1 MMMYLRPKTASL
13 KVLIWLLPYFG
24 IAQIPVTD
32 VAANA
37 QLVLLNKN
45 VATLNSQLVT
55 LNSTMGKL
63 LAQMEQNVTANN
75 NASQILRQDLSA
87 KRTPASY
94 VMGSP
99 EMNELYDLK
108 DKIVEACKGT
118 QKNLRTFSHLERVE
132 KERASQ
138 ILADALEQV
147 SSLVSQGSHIASTG
161 EIIESAD
168 RLSTLRSIL
177 DKMDSV
183 LDTIIK
189 VNTSL
194 SQKNEHRKAVY
205 SLIRTN

>member
-1 MMMYLRPKTASL
+1 MYFKPRILGTNA
-13 KVLIWLLPYFG
+13 LIWLLPYFG
-24 IAQIPVTD
+24 AAQIPVTD

-75 NASQILRQDLSA
+75 NASQILRQDLTA

-118 QKNLRTFSHLERVE
+118 QKNLRAFSNLERVE
-132 KERASQ
+132 KERATQ
-138 ILADALEQV
+138 ILTDALAQV
-147 SSLVSQGSHIASTG
+147 SSLVSQGSNIASTG

-177 DKMDSV
+177 DKMHSV
-183 LDTIIK
+183 LETVIA

-194 SQKNEHRKAVY
+194 LQKNEHRKAVY
-205 SLIRTN
+205 SLIKTN

>member
-1 MMMYLRPKTASL
+1 MKYLKPDIVYL
-13 KVLIWLLPYFG
+13 KILIGLLPYFG
-24 IAQIPVTD
+24 AAQIPVTD

-37 QLVLLNKN
+37 QLVILNQN

-63 LAQMEQNVTANN
+63 LAQMERNVTANSS
-75 NASQILRQDLSA
+75 ASKILSQDLTA

-99 EMNELYDLK
+99 EMTELYDLK
-108 DKIVEACKGT
+108 DKIVEAYKGT
-118 QKNLRTFSHLERVE
+118 QKNLRSFANLEKVE
-132 KERASQ
+132 KERATEA
-138 ILADALEQV
+138 LADALVQV
-147 SSLVSQGSHIASTG
+147 TSLVSQGSHIASTG

-168 RLSTLRSIL
+168 RLSALRSIL

-183 LDTIIK
+183 LETIIK

-194 SQKNEHRKAVY
+194 LQKNEHRKAVY
-205 SLIRTN
+205 SLIKTN

>member
-1 MMMYLRPKTASL
+1 MKYLKPKIVYLRI
-13 KVLIWLLPYFG
+13 LIGLLPYFG
-24 IAQIPVTD
+24 SAQIPVTD

-37 QLVLLNKN
+37 QLVILNQN

-63 LAQMEQNVTANN
+63 LAQMERNVTANSS
-75 NASQILRQDLSA
+75 ASKILSQDLTA

-99 EMNELYDLK
+99 EMTELYNLK
-108 DKIVEACKGT
+108 DKIVEAYKGT
-118 QKNLRTFSHLERVE
+118 QKNLRSFANLEKVE
-132 KERASQ
+132 KERATEA
-138 ILADALEQV
+138 LADALVQV
-147 SSLVSQGSHIASTG
+147 TSLVSQGSHIASTG

-168 RLSTLRSIL
+168 RLSALRSIL

-183 LDTIIK
+183 LETIIK

-194 SQKNEHRKAVY
+194 LQKNEHRKAVY
-205 SLIRTN
+205 SLIKTN

>member
-1 MMMYLRPKTASL
+1 MYLKPRIVYL
-13 KVLIWLLPYFG
+13 KILIGPLPFFG
-24 IAQIPVTD
+24 AAQIPVTD

-37 QLVLLNKN
+37 QLVILNQN

-63 LAQMEQNVTANN
+63 LAQMERNVTASSS
-75 NASQILRQDLSA
+75 ASKILSQDLTA

-99 EMNELYDLK
+99 EMTELYDLK
-108 DKIVEACKGT
+108 DKIVEAYKGT
-118 QKNLRTFSHLERVE
+118 QKNLRSFANLEKVE
-132 KERASQ
+132 KERATET
-138 ILADALEQV
+138 LADALVQV
-147 SSLVSQGSHIASTG
+147 TSLVSQGSHIASTG

-168 RLSTLRSIL
+168 RLSALRSIL

-183 LDTIIK
+183 LETIIK

-194 SQKNEHRKAVY
+194 LQKNEHRKAVN
-205 SLIRTN
+205 SLIKTN

>member
-1 MMMYLRPKTASL
+1 MMIYLKPRIVYLRI
-13 KVLIWLLPYFG
+13 LIGLLPYFG
-24 IAQIPVTD
+24 SAQIPVTD

-37 QLVLLNKN
+37 QLVILNQN

-63 LAQMEQNVTANN
+63 LAQMERNVTVNSS
-75 NASQILRQDLSA
+75 ASKILSQDLTA

-99 EMNELYDLK
+99 EMTELYNLK
-108 DKIVEACKGT
+108 DKIVEAYKGT
-118 QKNLRTFSHLERVE
+118 QKNLRSFANLEKVE
-132 KERASQ
+132 KERATET
-138 ILADALEQV
+138 LADALVQV
-147 SSLVSQGSHIASTG
+147 TSLVSQGSHIASTG

-168 RLSTLRSIL
+168 RLSALRSIL

-183 LDTIIK
+183 LETIIK

-194 SQKNEHRKAVY
+194 LQKNEHRKAVY
-205 SLIRTN
+205 SLIKTN

>member
-1 MMMYLRPKTASL
+1 MIYLKPRIVYLRI
-13 KVLIWLLPYFG
+13 LIGLLPYFG
-24 IAQIPVTD
+24 AAQIPVTD

-37 QLVLLNKN
+37 QLVILNQN

-63 LAQMEQNVTANN
+63 LAQMERNVTANSS
-75 NASQILRQDLSA
+75 ASKILSQDLTA

-99 EMNELYDLK
+99 EMTELYDLK
-108 DKIVEACKGT
+108 DKIVEAYKGT
-118 QKNLRTFSHLERVE
+118 QKNLRSFANLEKVE
-132 KERASQ
+132 KERATEA
-138 ILADALEQV
+138 LADALVQV
-147 SSLVSQGSHIASTG
+147 TSLVSQGSHIASTG

-168 RLSTLRSIL
+168 RLSALRSIL

-183 LDTIIK
+183 LETIIK

-194 SQKNEHRKAVY
+194 LQKNEHRKAVY
-205 SLIRTN
+205 SLIKTN

>member
-1 MMMYLRPKTASL
+1 MMIYLKPRI
-13 KVLIWLLPYFG
+13 VYLIILIGLLPYFG
-24 IAQIPVTD
+24 AAQIPVTD

-37 QLVLLNKN
+37 QLVILNQN

-63 LAQMEQNVTANN
+63 LAQMERNVTANSS
-75 NASQILRQDLSA
+75 ASKILSQDLTA

-99 EMNELYDLK
+99 EMTELYDLK
-108 DKIVEACKGT
+108 DKIVEAYKGT
-118 QKNLRTFSHLERVE
+118 QKNLRSFANLEKVE
-132 KERASQ
+132 KERATEA
-138 ILADALEQV
+138 LADALVQV
-147 SSLVSQGSHIASTG
+147 TSLVSQGSHIASTG

-168 RLSTLRSIL
+168 RLSALRSIL

-183 LDTIIK
+183 LETIIK

-194 SQKNEHRKAVY
+194 LQKNEHRKAVY
-205 SLIRTN
+205 SLIKTN

>member
-1 MMMYLRPKTASL
+1 MMIYLKPRIVYLRI
-13 KVLIWLLPYFG
+13 LIGLLPYFG
-24 IAQIPVTD
+24 AAQIPVTD

-37 QLVLLNKN
+37 QLVILNQN

-63 LAQMEQNVTANN
+63 LAQMERNVTANSS
-75 NASQILRQDLSA
+75 ASKILSQDLTA

-108 DKIVEACKGT
+108 DKIVEAYKGT
-118 QKNLRTFSHLERVE
+118 QKNLRSFANLEKVE
-132 KERASQ
+132 KERATEA
-138 ILADALEQV
+138 LADALVQV
-147 SSLVSQGSHIASTG
+147 TSLVSQGSHIASTG

-168 RLSTLRSIL
+168 RLSALRSIL

-183 LDTIIK
+183 LETIIK

-194 SQKNEHRKAVY
+194 LQKNEHRKAVY
-205 SLIRTN
+205 SLIKTN

>member
-1 MMMYLRPKTASL
+1 MMIYLKPRIVYLRI
-13 KVLIWLLPYFG
+13 LIGLLPYFG
-24 IAQIPVTD
+24 AAQIPVTD

-37 QLVLLNKN
+37 QLVILNQN

-63 LAQMEQNVTANN
+63 LAQMERNVTANSS
-75 NASQILRQDLSA
+75 ASKILSQDLTA

-99 EMNELYDLK
+99 EMTELYDLK
-108 DKIVEACKGT
+108 DKIVEAYKGT
-118 QKNLRTFSHLERVE
+118 QKNLRSFANLEKVE
-132 KERASQ
+132 KERATEA
-138 ILADALEQV
+138 LADALVQV
-147 SSLVSQGSHIASTG
+147 TSLVSQGSHIASTG

-168 RLSTLRSIL
+168 RLSALRSIL

-183 LDTIIK
+183 LETIIK

-194 SQKNEHRKAVY
+194 LQKNEHRKAVY
-205 SLIRTN
+205 SLIKTN

>member
-1 MMMYLRPKTASL
+1 MKYLKPKIVHL
-13 KVLIWLLPYFG
+13 KILIGLLPYFG
-24 IAQIPVTD
+24 AAQIPVTD

-37 QLVLLNKN
+37 QLVILNQN

-63 LAQMEQNVTANN
+63 LAQMERNVTANSS
-75 NASQILRQDLSA
+75 ASKILSQDLTA

-108 DKIVEACKGT
+108 DKIVEAYKGT
-118 QKNLRTFSHLERVE
+118 QKNLRSFANLEKVE
-132 KERASQ
+132 KERATET
-138 ILADALEQV
+138 LADALVQV
-147 SSLVSQGSHIASTG
+147 TSLVSQGSHIASTG

-168 RLSTLRSIL
+168 RLSALRSIL

-183 LDTIIK
+183 LETIIK

-194 SQKNEHRKAVY
+194 LQKNEHRKAIY
-205 SLIRTN
+205 SLIKTN

>member
-1 MMMYLRPKTASL
+1 MKPRIVYLRI
-13 KVLIWLLPYFG
+13 LIGLLPYFG
-24 IAQIPVTD
+24 AAQIPVTD

-37 QLVLLNKN
+37 QLVILNQN

-63 LAQMEQNVTANN
+63 LAQMERNVTANSS
-75 NASQILRQDLSA
+75 ASKILSQDLTA

-99 EMNELYDLK
+99 EMTELYDLK
-108 DKIVEACKGT
+108 DKIVEAYKGT
-118 QKNLRTFSHLERVE
+118 QKNLRSFANLEKVE
-132 KERASQ
+132 KERATEA
-138 ILADALEQV
+138 LADALVQV
-147 SSLVSQGSHIASTG
+147 TSLVSQGSHIASTG

-168 RLSTLRSIL
+168 RLSALRSIL

-183 LDTIIK
+183 LETIIK

-194 SQKNEHRKAVY
+194 LQKNEHRKAVY
-205 SLIRTN
+205 SLIKTN

>member
-1 MMMYLRPKTASL
+1 MKPRIVYLRI
-13 KVLIWLLPYFG
+13 LIGLLPYFG
-24 IAQIPVTD
+24 AAQIPVTD

-37 QLVLLNKN
+37 QLVILNQN

-63 LAQMEQNVTANN
+63 LAQMERNVTANSS
-75 NASQILRQDLSA
+75 ASKILSQDLTA

-108 DKIVEACKGT
+108 DKIVEAYKGT
-118 QKNLRTFSHLERVE
+118 QKNLRSFANLEKVE
-132 KERASQ
+132 KERATEA
-138 ILADALEQV
+138 LADALVQV
-147 SSLVSQGSHIASTG
+147 TSLVSQGSHIASTG

-168 RLSTLRSIL
+168 RLSALRSIL

-183 LDTIIK
+183 LETIIK

-194 SQKNEHRKAVY
+194 LQKNEHRKAVY
-205 SLIRTN
+205 SLIKTN